1 MLRRIAALSAL
12 VLAAAAAPLQAQ
24 AYVYPALQPSRIAER
39 EYNFALADMG
49 DGFGTGLIFQWRE
62 GLGNPKL
69 QFTLDAGFADPD
81 APNADAR
88 LLIGGGL
95 AYQLTSATTDMPFD
109 IVLAGGLGLTTG
121 DDVTTVRVPF
131 GAAIG
136 HRFPLEGD
144 IAITPFVH
152 PRLSWDRISFNGNS
166 DSDTNLNVDI
176 GANFEFKPQMAIRV
190 AAALGD
196 DDAVALSFAW
206 TPKGLR
212 K

>member
-12 VLAAAAAPLQAQ
+12 VLAAAAPLQAQ